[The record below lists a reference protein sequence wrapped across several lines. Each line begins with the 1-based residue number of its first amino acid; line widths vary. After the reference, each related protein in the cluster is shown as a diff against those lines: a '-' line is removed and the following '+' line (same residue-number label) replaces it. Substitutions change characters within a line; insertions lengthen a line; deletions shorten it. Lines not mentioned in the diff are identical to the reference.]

1 MVRPRHHA
9 IPVLW
14 VCTFVPTK
22 GSRFSAHSQRRLSG
36 FSRSLGSVLVVGHTA
51 DASRAGPGSGRV
63 SSDVEP
69 SSDRHDGRMRLGGC
83 RPGLSARWRLS
94 RPSPPSPRRLGPR
107 PTERAALLPVGQTG
121 DRPLSDWGP
130 SASPW
135 AWPSAAGSAQGAAE
149 AVRREIPCL
158 PLSQKS
164 SSFRL
169 KIRIC
174 VCNRSF
180 QRRTFF

>member
-22 GSRFSAHSQRRLSG
+22 GSRFSAPSQRRLSD
-36 FSRSLGSVLVVGHTA
+36 FSRSLGSVLVAGHTA

-69 SSDRHDGRMRLGGC
+69 SSDGRMRLGGC
-83 RPGLSARWRLS
+83 RPGPCAR
-94 RPSPPSPRRLGPR
+94 RRLFPR
-107 PTERAALLPVGQTG
+107 PPWPEAHGGASLPVGQTG

-149 AVRREIPCL
+149 TVRREIPCL

-169 KIRIC
+169 KIRVC